1 MGKDGRATL
10 LWSVGLVLCEQG
22 YRAGEQKSTRKL
34 FASDHFLFAIAKL
47 FYDHFSPKKSHL
59 EKKSMLSDDPVSL
72 SDSFD

>member
-22 YRAGEQKSTRKL
+22 SRK
-34 FASDHFLFAIAKL
+34 ARESFLLLTVSSLPSQSCFMII
-47 FYDHFSPKKSHL
+47 FPPKKCHL